1 MSDDV
6 IKGQFRKI
14 GFNVPTSS
22 DSHLAT
28 GEYSGVSIIS
38 KSRLLK
44 TDIEDNPRWGTPG
57 SKWPRDLSRHNGIDR
72 VIRHVINIPKVLFR
86 ISRKTR
92 HASEP
97 AHPSTRVRT
106 QQVVRKVGS
115 TETTL
120 YLTLHDGINV
130 AKMPNQ
136 MSPPPAPR
144 CRCKQGIKAVRGEAH
159 GGAHKLL
166 A

>member
-72 VIRHVINIPKVLFR
+72 VIRHVITIPKVLFR
-86 ISRKTR
+86 VSRKTR
-92 HASEP
+92 NVSEP
-97 AHPSTRVRT
+97 AHPSTRFRT
-106 QQVVRKVGS
+106 QQVVRQVVRKVGS
-115 TETTL
+115 ARL
-120 YLTLHDGINV
+120 
-130 AKMPNQ
+130 PNTQ
-136 MSPPPAPR
+136 HHTMGSMWQKCQIKCPLPPAPR
-144 CRCKQGIKAVRGEAH
+144 CQ
-159 GGAHKLL
+159 
-166 A
+166 

>member
-6 IKGQFRKI
+6 IKGQFQKI

-28 GEYSGVSIIS
+28 GEYSGMSIIS

-57 SKWPRDLSRHNGIDR
+57 SKWPRDLSHHNGIDR
-72 VIRHVINIPKVLFR
+72 AIRHVINIPKVLFR
-86 ISRKTR
+86 ISCKTR

-97 AHPSTRVRT
+97 AHPSTRFRT

-115 TETTL
+115 TR
-120 YLTLHDGINV
+120 
-130 AKMPNQ
+130 
-136 MSPPPAPR
+136 PPCTQHHTMGSMWQKCQIKCPLAP
-144 CRCKQGIKAVRGEAH
+144 
-159 GGAHKLL
+159 LSM
-166 A
+166 